1 MGHTH
6 FSNSPVVQVRDLAFA
21 YAGCPVFAN
30 LNLEILS
37 GLTLVTGDESSGKS
51 TLLKLLAGQ
60 LQPDRGSVLYAL
72 EDAAPQN
79 AAAAASRV
87 PSGSVYWVDP
97 RSDQDHFL
105 TVQAYFVQLPT
116 LYRGFD
122 PQALGQA
129 IEGLS
134 LQAHLDKAIYM
145 LSTGTRRKVWLAGAA
160 ASHCRLTLLDEPL
173 AALDQRS
180 QVWVLAWLGHM
191 AQQSHRAY
199 VVGSYGL
206 PDQAY
211 SYKNIVLEKSGD
223 HAFMPKPVGHAP

>member
-30 LNLEILS
+30 LSLEILP
-37 GLTLVTGDESSGKS
+37 GLTLVTGNESSGKS

-134 LQAHLDKAIYM
+134 LHAHLDKSIYM